1 MFLVVLIKRKFI
13 ENFGLQGHASQYEIT
28 AEELGYYMTGTV
40 TLENIHNLTPEYIIS
55 EVLNGRKMEK
65 RRRLS
70 QQAIEIY
77 DSQYSQTDLYNYI
90 NL

>member
-1 MFLVVLIKRKFI
+1 MFLVVLKKRKFI

-28 AEELGYYMTGTV
+28 AEELVYYAGTV

>member
-28 AEELGYYMTGTV
+28 AEELGYYAVTV